1 MTTFD
6 KRYYYWWASA
16 IVAATGLII
25 VTTNMSPTTEMIYT
39 VVETVHS
46 AAKAK
51 EGEQY

>member
-6 KRYYYWWASA
+6 KKYYWWASA
-16 IVAATGLII
+16 IIAVTGLII
-25 VTTNMSPTTEMIYT
+25 VTTNMSPTTEMVYT